1 MNVLSTCKDFL
12 KIVQTKIGLVF
23 AVFVPLLFTIIWM
36 TGYSGA
42 TQRIDQLKVGIVNED
57 QAAGQLIANAIGKQA
72 PYQIVP
78 YSTLTEA
85 QQQMDNGALMMV
97 ISIPKNFAEQAA
109 DERNSKLVYYINQG
123 NSDIAKSMM
132 ESSAAQISA
141 VVSKQ
146 GFTAVQQEVVM
157 TEAEIVKTH
166 DISNFAISML
176 PMVLGFVT
184 YIGVMTMNIQLNLSS
199 MMLKRNRSKWE
210 IFWGRQILLLGVSI
224 IGSLIVTGAAML
236 FADTAASF
244 WQMWGFHIL
253 VYIACIAVTQMGFA
267 LFGNAAPLFNV
278 ALIPFQL
285 MTAGNII
292 PSAMLT
298 PFYRHIGSFLPAPNA
313 IQGYLRLIYSGAPMT
328 TFVIH
333 LLLIALITWGITVL
347 RTAMTHPAPS
357 PLNQPAAS
365 H

>member
-1 MNVLSTCKDFL
+1 MNAFNTCKEFL

-23 AVFVPLLFTIIWM
+23 AIFVPLIFTLIWM
-36 TGYSGA
+36 TGYNGA
-42 TQRIDQLKVGIVNED
+42 TERIDQLKVGIVNED
-57 QAAGQLIANAIGKQA
+57 QAAGQPIADAIGKQA
-72 PYQIVP
+72 PYTIVP
-78 YSTLTEA
+78 YTSLSEA
-85 QQQMDNGALMMV
+85 QQQMDSGALMMV
-97 ISIPKNFAEQAA
+97 ISIPKNFTEQAA
-109 DERNSKLVYYINQG
+109 VKGDAKLVYYINQG
-123 NSDIAKSMM
+123 NSDIAKSIM
-132 ESSAAQISA
+132 ESSTAQISA
-141 VVSKQ
+141 SVGKQ
-146 GFTAVQQEVVM
+146 VFADVEQQAVTTEV
-157 TEAEIVKTH
+157 VKTH

-176 PMVLGFVT
+176 PMILGFIT

-199 MMLKRNRSKWE
+199 MMLKRSHSKWD
-210 IFWGRQILLLGVSI
+210 IFWGRQLLLLGVSI
-224 IGSLIVTGAAML
+224 IGSLIVTGVAMV

-298 PFYRHIGSFLPAPNA
+298 PFYRHIGSFLPAPNG
-313 IQGYLRLIYSGAPMT
+313 IQGYLRLIYSGAPVT

-333 LLLIALITWGITVL
+333 LLLIAIITWGITVL
-347 RTAMTHPAPS
+347 RTALIRPASS

>member
-1 MNVLSTCKDFL
+1 MNALSTCKDFL

-36 TGYSGA
+36 TGYNGA

-57 QAAGQLIANAIGKQA
+57 QAAGQQIADAIGKQA

-78 YSTLTEA
+78 YATLTEA
-85 QQQMDNGALMMV
+85 QQQMDAGALMMV
-97 ISIPKNFAEQAA
+97 ISIPENFTEQAA
-109 DERNSKLVYYINQG
+109 VQGNSKLVYYINQG
-123 NSDIAKSMM
+123 NSDIAKSIM

-141 VVSKQ
+141 VVGKQ
-146 GFTAVQQEVVM
+146 AFAAVQQEVVT
-157 TEAEIVKTH
+157 TEVVKTH

-199 MMLKRNRSKWE
+199 MMLKRSRSKWE

-298 PFYRHIGSFLPAPNA
+298 SFYRHIGSFLPAPNA
-313 IQGYLRLIYSGAPMT
+313 IQGYLRLIYSGAPVT

-333 LLLIALITWGITVL
+333 LLLIAMITWGITVL
-347 RTAMTHPAPS
+347 RTALTRPAPS

>member
-1 MNVLSTCKDFL
+1 MNALSTCKDFL

-36 TGYSGA
+36 TGYNGA
-42 TQRIDQLKVGIVNED
+42 TERIDQLKVGIVNED
-57 QAAGQLIANAIGKQA
+57 QAAGQPIANAIGKQA

-78 YSTLTEA
+78 YATLTEA
-85 QQQMDNGALMMV
+85 QQQMDDGALMMV
-97 ISIPKNFAEQAA
+97 ISIPENFTEQAA
-109 DERNSKLVYYINQG
+109 AGGNSKLVYYINQG

-141 VVSKQ
+141 VVGKQ
-146 GFTAVQQEVVM
+146 DFAAVQQEVVT
-157 TEAEIVKTH
+157 TEVVKTH

-199 MMLKRNRSKWE
+199 MMLKRSRSKWE

-224 IGSLIVTGAAML
+224 IGSLIVTGIAML

-253 VYIACIAVTQMGFA
+253 VYMACIAVTQMGFA

-313 IQGYLRLIYSGAPMT
+313 IQGYLRLIYSGAPVT
-328 TFVIH
+328 VFVIH

-347 RTAMTHPAPS
+347 RTALTRPAPS
-357 PLNQPAAS
+357 ALNQPAAS